1 MIPLILMISALNSA
15 LSGLHTASRN
25 FERAASDIVRSGTR
39 SSDDALA
46 GADDSD
52 LVDGLVGLKEAEVQ
66 FKASA
71 KLIGALAR
79 TEKHLLDILA

>member
-1 MIPLILMISALNSA
+1 MITHILMISAFNSA
-15 LSGLHTASRN
+15 LSGLHNASGN
-25 FERAASDIVRSGTR
+25 FDRAASDIVRGGTS

-46 GADDSD
+46 SADDSD
-52 LVDGLVGLKEAEVQ
+52 LVDGLVGLKQAEVQ

-71 KLIGALAR
+71 KLIGALAS

>member
-1 MIPLILMISALNSA
+1 MISALNSA
-15 LSGLHTASRN
+15 LSGLHSASQK
-25 FERAASDIVRSGTR
+25 FDRAASDIVRGGTG
-39 SSDDALA
+39 SSAQA
-46 GADDSD
+46 QTGADDTD

-71 KLIGALAR
+71 KLIGAIAR